1 VVKGLR
7 FPAKDKKIPLSCH
20 LRRKRGK
27 DLVKIKVAA

>member
-7 FPAKDKKIPLSCH
+7 FPAKDKNPPLLPSAAEE
-20 LRRKRGK
+20 GK